1 MKDSF
6 MEIFKSKI
14 SLKVTGKNIERFIRK
29 LYHHQVEILKL
40 SYPNY
45 KTVIL
50 TIYAKDY
57 KTVMDLKT
65 IYEIDMIDSSGML
78 KVRKK
83 IKVNRFLFIG
93 LALGLFL
100 LYFLSNVVFS
110 IEIIHTNKEL
120 RTLLLKEL
128 ENHGIH
134 KYSTKKSFKKLETI
148 KEDIVNQN
156 RDKIEWLEIE
166 AIGTKY
172 VVRVEM
178 RKIGQ
183 IQQETAKRNVV
194 ASKSAIIRKVEASKG
209 EIVKNTND
217 YVKTGDVVISGD
229 LKLNEESKEYVP
241 AEGKVYG
248 EVWYKVTV
256 SYPFAYREVRKTGK
270 KQTAY
275 TFQFLNQKIQ
285 LYPWTYY
292 KTSKGK
298 VTSLLSHSFLPI
310 ALLKEKQEETV
321 EIDEINTEDEAIEK
335 AEALARKKMSSQ
347 LSDKEEI
354 ISQKNLKVEVKESK
368 IILEVFFTVLEDI
381 TSYQNIMEEN
391 IESN

>member
-6 MEIFKSKI
+6 MEMFKSKI
-14 SLKVTGKNIERFIRK
+14 NVKVTGKNIERFIRK

-83 IKVNRFLFIG
+83 IKVNRFLLIG

-100 LYFLSNVVFS
+100 LYFLSNVIFS
-110 IEIIHTNKEL
+110 IEIVHTNKEL

-134 KYSTKKSFKKLETI
+134 QYSTKKSFKQLEAI
-148 KEDIVNQN
+148 KENIVNQN

-166 AIGTKY
+166 AVGTKY
-172 VVRVEM
+172 VIRVEM
-178 RKIGQ
+178 RKKGEIKPE
-183 IQQETAKRNVV
+183 IEKRNVV

-209 EIVKNTND
+209 EIIRNTND
-217 YVKTGDVVISGD
+217 YVKTGEVVISGD

-275 TFQFLNQKIQ
+275 TFQFLNKKIQ
-285 LYPWTYY
+285 LYPWNYY
-292 KTSKGK
+292 KTSERK
-298 VTSLLSHSFLPI
+298 TNSLLSHSFLPI
-310 ALLKEKQEETV
+310 ALLKEQQMETV
-321 EIDEINTEDEAIEK
+321 EIDEINTEDEAIKK
-335 AEALARKKMSSQ
+335 AETLARKKMSSQ